1 MLPEVPLD
9 GKPPKSIGEMR
20 HVLKAIMNSNPD
32 RPRGPYVDGLPP
44 QERKAVIL
52 AAEDQRYRRTLAR
65 RFAQHDQA
73 AQQHPRRASVVL
85 HTTRPPVT
93 LLTAQ
98 QAEELL
104 RQSRWC
110 GALCGFLL
118 GSQLA
123 FALTIIITTETP
135 IVLAAAAC
143 VPLGFL
149 LGDYSAR
156 CYLRRRWPEYYWLNN
171 RHSPP
176 WPSSPQ

>member
-20 HVLKAIMNSNPD
+20 HVLKAIMNSNPE

-52 AAEDQRYRRTLAR
+52 AAEDQRFLRSLFRGS
-65 RFAQHDQA
+65 
-73 AQQHPRRASVVL
+73 AQQDRASQEADSKRSIVGL
-85 HTTRPPVT
+85 DTTRPPVT
-93 LLTAQ
+93 FLTQQ

-104 RQSRWC
+104 QRSRWC

-123 FALTIIITTETP
+123 FALAIIIMIETS
-135 IVLAAAAC
+135 ILLAPAAC
-143 VPLGFL
+143 VPLGIL

-156 CYLRRRWPEYYWLNN
+156 CYLRRHWPEYYWLN
-171 RHSPP
+171 R
-176 WPSSPQ
+176 